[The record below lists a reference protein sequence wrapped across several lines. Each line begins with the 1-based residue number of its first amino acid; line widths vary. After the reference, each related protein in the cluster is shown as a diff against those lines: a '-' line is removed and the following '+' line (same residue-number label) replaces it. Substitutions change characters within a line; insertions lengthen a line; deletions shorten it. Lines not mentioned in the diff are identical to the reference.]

1 MSNPDPIVIH
11 LQAKDDGVNEL
22 FDSTE
27 RLIKKQKKAVEDT
40 MRRMKDYH
48 RTLGMT
54 KQELEI
60 YRLKQNGATD
70 AQIRAATRIAR
81 LTALKEKDIQTNKRL
96 NGSLRMIRGGFGQVG
111 HQLQDITIQAQMGT
125 DAFII

>member
-1 MSNPDPIVIH
+1 MSTTDPIVIH

-40 MRRMKDYH
+40 MRRMKEYH

-70 AQIRAATRIAR
+70 AQIRAAER
-81 LTALKEKDIQTNKRL
+81 
-96 NGSLRMIRGGFGQVG
+96 
-111 HQLQDITIQAQMGT
+111 
-125 DAFII
+125 